1 MLVLMLGTH
10 FKNLQIIPNF
20 VGLESAVEFVVEYDC
35 EVLLLVLL
43 IVYNRLT
50 LTLIRLEVA
59 SHVLLILG
67 VFGSLISTE

>member
-1 MLVLMLGTH
+1 
-10 FKNLQIIPNF
+10 